1 MLKAVST
8 LDTCIEMAKN
18 LGASSFNALSNS
30 LQQHRDGIIAF
41 CKYQISSGMLEG
53 KNNLFR
59 TLFRRAYGFRNKEFI
74 RLIIY
79 GTNQEYTF

>member
-1 MLKAVST
+1 
-8 LDTCIEMAKN
+8 
-18 LGASSFNALSNS
+18 
-30 LQQHRDGIIAF
+30 
-41 CKYQISSGMLEG
+41 MLEG